1 MTKQVGQQTNS
12 MLKIYASEYVLND
25 EMWAFDGV
33 KPHWERLISHIQQL
47 GEHELTQ
54 RRSDIERLLRE
65 HGVSYN
71 IYDDPNGMNRPWK
84 LDTIPLVV
92 SGEDWARTEKG
103 LKQRAELLNLVLKDL
118 YGKRNLIK
126 EGLLP
131 QSLVY
136 NHIGFLRPC
145 DQTFRDRAYPLT
157 FYAADTAKTADGKR
171 WVLGDR
177 TQAPSGIGYALE
189 NRATMTKVMPDIFVN
204 QQVGKLSPFLDAIH
218 AALVELS
225 PQYKRGAMQESPR
238 IVVLTPGQRNE
249 AYFEHAYLASFLG
262 YPLVQGE
269 DLMVRDDTVWLK
281 TLGGLEQIDVI
292 WRRVDDAF
300 CDPLSLRADSQL
312 GIAGLLSAVRKGNVA
327 IADVLGSGVLENPAL
342 MAFLPKI
349 CQVYLG
355 EELLLPSVATW
366 WCGHEKELRYVLENL
381 ENLVIKTIY
390 PQGRTNAIFG
400 SKQSKEALQNWRDK
414 INAQPH
420 LYLAQEQLDFI
431 STPSFVNN
439 QLEPRN
445 AVLRCFL
452 VGSEAANGYTVMH
465 GGLTRSSSE
474 RNNIMVSN
482 QNGGISKDTWVAALQ
497 VFTNHVPLST
507 TPLPFHQKH
516 QLSSRTAENLYWV
529 GRYAARAKM
538 STRLLKAVI
547 HKLNEISLSTR
558 KSDKKLLYDL
568 LCSLTQLTMTYPG
581 FIGDGSKERLQN
593 PEKELIRLTLDYQKS
608 GSLMAVVQY
617 MMRSVY
623 AIRPCWSADTWRILD
638 QIDDYWKMLSQLPE
652 VNLRDIQIGL
662 DQLIMYLA
670 AFAGFNRETLNQKYE
685 LPLLDLGRRIEKSLL
700 SIALHRSTLTL
711 VEDTEVEQG
720 LMETVL
726 SCQESLYAYRSKYQS
741 KLYLSHVLEL
751 LLFDATHPSSLL
763 CRLLI
768 IQKTVKDLPRPAHQH
783 RLSEEEKLILE
794 AISVLQ
800 LADIQKLTVH
810 KKGTFIRQE
819 LEYLLAKVSGLIA
832 NMSNII
838 VSKFFSHAQKQQL
851 SENIEQKIDL

>member
-1 MTKQVGQQTNS
+1 MTKQVGQQENL
-12 MLKIYASEYVLND
+12 MLELYAHECVLND
-25 EMWAFDGV
+25 EMWTFDSIR
-33 KPHWERLISHIQQL
+33 PHWKSLISHIQQL
-47 GEHELTQ
+47 GEHELA
-54 RRSDIERLLRE
+54 RRRGDIERLLRE

-71 IYDDPNGMNRPWK
+71 IYDDPNGLNRPWK

-92 SGEDWARTEKG
+92 SKEDWERTEKG
-103 LKQRAELLNLVLKDL
+103 LKQRAELLNLILKDL

-131 QSLVY
+131 QALVY
-136 NHIGFLRPC
+136 NHTGFLRPC
-145 DQTFRDRAYPLT
+145 DQTFSDRAYPLT

-189 NRATMTKVMPDIFVN
+189 NRATMTKVMSDLFVN
-204 QQVGKLSPFLDAIH
+204 QRVGKLSPFLDAIH
-218 AALVELS
+218 TALVELS
-225 PQYKRGAMQESPR
+225 PQYKRGVIQENPR

-249 AYFEHAYLASFLG
+249 TYFEHAYLASFLG

-269 DLMVRDDTVWLK
+269 DLMVRDEAVWLK
-281 TLGGLEQIDVI
+281 TLGGLEQVDVI

-300 CDPLSLRADSQL
+300 CDPLSLRSDSQL
-312 GIAGLLSAVRKGNVA
+312 GVAGLLSAVRKGNVA

-349 CQVYLG
+349 CRTYLG
-355 EELLLPSVATW
+355 EELYLPSVATW
-366 WCGHEKELRYVLENL
+366 WCGHEKERSYVLENL
-381 ENLVIKTIY
+381 EKLVIKTIY
-390 PQGRTNAIFG
+390 PQGKTNAVFG
-400 SKQSKEALQNWRDK
+400 RKQSKEALQNWRDK
-414 INAQPH
+414 INVQPY

-439 QLEPRN
+439 QLEPHN
-445 AVLRCFL
+445 AVWRCFL
-452 VGSEAANGYTVMH
+452 VGSQAANGYTAMQ

-474 RNNIMVSN
+474 RNNILVSN
-482 QNGGISKDTWVAALQ
+482 QSGGISKDTWVATSQMLP
-497 VFTNHVPLST
+497 NP
-507 TPLPFHQKH
+507 TPLPTMPTYFHQKH

-529 GRYAARAKM
+529 GRYTARAKM
-538 STRLLKAVI
+538 SARLLKVVI
-547 HKLNEISLSTR
+547 QQLNEVSLSTR
-558 KSDKKLLYDL
+558 KSDKKLMYDL

-593 PEKELIRLTLDYQKS
+593 PEKELIKLTLDYQKS

-617 MMRSVY
+617 MMRAVY

-638 QIDDYWKMLSQLPE
+638 QIDQYWKKLAGLPE
-652 VNLRDIQIGL
+652 INLRDIQIGL
-662 DQLIMYLA
+662 DQLIMHLA

-711 VEDTEVEQG
+711 VEDTEVEHG

-741 KLYLSHVLEL
+741 HLYLSYVLEL

-763 CRLLI
+763 CRLLT
-768 IQKTVKDLPRPAHQH
+768 IQNAVKNLPRPAHQH

-794 AISVLQ
+794 AISILQ
-800 LADIQKLTVH
+800 LADIQKLIYY

-819 LEYLLAKVSGLIA
+819 LENLLTRISSLIA

-838 VSKFFSHAQKQQL
+838 VSKFFSHAQTKHL
-851 SENIEQKIDL
+851 SETIEQKIDW